1 MQYNQSTITETVTF
15 DGSKKVRNLNKNR
28 RIEKK
33 KRMTYKNMK

>member
-15 DGSKKVRNLNKNR
+15 DDSKKVRNLNKNR